1 MLPCFDDGLNP
12 LPHQTATVPADVPA
26 LLRHIHA
33 ARGISSVDQLDNTLS
48 ALLPPDTLSG
58 LAEAVDFLYAA
69 FQAKHRILVVGD
81 FDADGA
87 TSCALAVLVIRA
99 MGHSAIDYIVPNR
112 FTYGYGL
119 TPEIVELALTR
130 KPDLIITVDN
140 GISSIDGVAA
150 ARAAGV
156 QVIVTDHHLPGE
168 QLPAATAIV
177 NPNVPGDR
185 FPSKALAGVGVI
197 FYVLLGLRARLR
209 QATGWPIPN
218 MADFLDLVAL
228 GTVADV
234 VPLDQN
240 NRILVKQGLQR
251 MRAGQCRPGILAL
264 LAIAK
269 RDYRDVQAADLGFAV
284 GPRLNAAGRLDDMSL
299 GIACLLAEEPQQAHA
314 LAQQLDDLN
323 TERRQIE
330 HSMQEQALAWL
341 AAYVPQ
347 PSGMPWGLC
356 VYQADW
362 HQGVIGI
369 LASRLKDRYHR
380 PVIAFAGGTSD
391 TLKGSARS
399 IPGLHIRD
407 LLDTIAAQ
415 QPDMLQK
422 FGGHAMAAGLVI
434 QAAELAR
441 FKEAFDTAVRTELSA
456 EDLQANLLSDGTIPP
471 ALLKITTA
479 QAIQDAGPWGQCF
492 PEPIFEGEFEVLEHR
507 VLSEKHWKMI
517 LGYPGGT
524 VEAIAFNSVSDV
536 PVLPQPI
543 KIAYHLEVNR
553 WREQTRLQLRVV
565 QIRAEQRKSE

>member
-1 MLPCFDDGLNP
+1 M
-12 LPHQTATVPADVPA
+12 A
-26 LLRHIHA
+26 
-33 ARGISSVDQLDNTLS
+33 LS
-48 ALLPPDTLSG
+48 ALLSDIYAARGVTSADQLDYALTALIPPDKLGG
-58 LAEAVDFLYAA
+58 LAEAVDVLYAA
-69 FQAKHRILVVGD
+69 FQAKRRILVVGD

-99 MGHSAIDYIVPNR
+99 MGYSAVDFIVPNR

-130 KPDLIITVDN
+130 KPELIITVDN
-140 GISSIDGVAA
+140 GISSVEGVAA
-150 ARAAGV
+150 AQAAGV
-156 QVIVTDHHLPGE
+156 QVVVTDHHLPGE
-168 QLPAATAIV
+168 QLPAATAMV
-177 NPNVPGDR
+177 NPNMPGDS

-218 MADFLDLVAL
+218 MADYLDLVAL

-234 VPLDQN
+234 VPLDHN

-269 RDYRDVQAADLGFAV
+269 RDHRYVQAADLGFAV

-299 GIACLLAEEPQQAHA
+299 GIACLLAEEPQQAAA
-314 LAQQLDDLN
+314 LAQQLDHLN

-341 AAYVPQ
+341 AVYAPQ
-347 PSGMPWGLC
+347 PSDIPWGLC

-434 QAAELAR
+434 QAADFAR
-441 FKEAFDTAVRTELSA
+441 FNQAFDTAVRAALSA
-456 EDLQANLLSDGTIPP
+456 DDLQAVLLTDGSIPS
-471 ALLKITTA
+471 ALLNMTTA
-479 QAIQDAGPWGQCF
+479 QAIQEAGPWGQCF
-492 PEPIFEGEFEVLEHR
+492 PEPIFEGEFEVLEQR
-507 VLSEKHWKMI
+507 VLSEKHWKMM
-517 LGYPGGT
+517 LGYPGGR
-524 VEAIAFNSVSDV
+524 VEAVAFHTVSDV

-553 WREQTRLQLRVV
+553 WREQMRLQLRVV
-565 QIRAEQRKSE
+565 KIVGD